1 MRAQIA
7 IIASLTTLCVGHSLF
22 SKTDAYDVFIPIA
35 KYIRQGD
42 ADKLSAW
49 FADNLEIS
57 VMSNSSDCSRD
68 QAKQILKAFFNS
80 YYPRS
85 FNISHTAGRDNMK
98 YAIGSL
104 NTGGDIFEVTIFVS
118 YKQENYRI
126 QQLKIEKV
134 E

>member
-1 MRAQIA
+1 M
-7 IIASLTTLCVGHSLF
+7 
-22 SKTDAYDVFIPIA
+22 
-35 KYIRQGD
+35 
-42 ADKLSAW
+42 SAW